1 MALLVEPPAAPPTTH
16 PDTVPPSPSPS
27 PSPDAGVIEEAR
39 RRQRRRRLAGAAVGA
54 VVVAVAVAGY
64 VSIAGGGDSGG
75 RLGRFAYRRPEKL
88 ALVNGQPLSGG
99 RPAFIGISPSLKAG
113 NVGVC
118 EFVVNAGGCYG
129 SPPTPGDP
137 VYDDGGFSPKREV
150 GREGEIDAVFTGPA
164 VAAVRVAHLGT
175 FKTHRVAGLPGDVRE
190 VVFYRPPGAPGT
202 VLPVGMNPANLES
215 FEEARRAP
223 ALTETPL
230 DASGRPIPAREQPT
244 FMLPSAY
251 WQQPQTQPAAGRC
264 AVVST
269 LPGVRGEWGEAATE
283 IAPDR
288 HITTTAWLS
297 CMDAWLGRGGVS
309 YEVALL
315 LDAAAPGRPPA
326 PLWGAV
332 PVPGHPGI
340 FQIEAVERDW
350 HFAIHGRERT
360 FASVYVPRAV
370 IRRVGPAWLI
380 VRNGGTL
387 AQRVAF
393 LDALRATIHLPRHP
407 PRSATRAAS
416 NDGVAARPTGGGR
429 R

>member
-1 MALLVEPPAAPPTTH
+1 MSLLVEPPAAPPPT
-16 PDTVPPSPSPS
+16 PPSSAPD
-27 PSPDAGVIEEAR
+27 PDAGVIEEAR
-39 RRQRRRRLAGAAVGA
+39 RRQRRRRIVGAAIVA
-54 VVVAVAVAGY
+54 VVAAIAG
-64 VSIAGGGDSGG
+64 IALLAGGGGSGAVQG
-75 RLGRFAYRRPEKL
+75 LPAYLRPDKL
-88 ALVNGQPLSGG
+88 ALVHGQPFSGG
-99 RPAFIGISPSLKAG
+99 QPAYVGISPSLKAG
-113 NVGVC
+113 NVGVS
-118 EFVVNAGGCYG
+118 EIVVNRGGGYG

-137 VYDDGGFSPKREV
+137 AYAGDGWSPKKKV
-150 GREGEIDAVFTGPA
+150 GPEGEIDAVFTGPA

-175 FKTHRVAGLPGDVRE
+175 FRTHRVAGFPADVRE
-190 VVFYRPPGAPGT
+190 VVFYRPPGSPGT
-202 VLPVGMNPANLES
+202 VLPVGTSPAVLDS
-215 FEEARRAP
+215 SEEARHAP
-223 ALTETPL
+223 VLTETPL

-251 WQQPQTQPAAGRC
+251 WQAPQTQPAAGRC
-264 AVVST
+264 AVAST

-288 HITTTAWLS
+288 HITTAAWLS
-297 CMDAWLGRGGVS
+297 CMDAWLTRGGVS

-315 LDAAAPGRPPA
+315 LNAAAPGRAPA

-340 FQIEAVERDW
+340 FQIKAVERDW

-360 FASVYVPRAV
+360 FTSVYVPREV

-407 PRSATRAAS
+407 PHSAIQAVS
-416 NDGVAARPTGGGR
+416 NDSVAPIPTGGAR

>member
-1 MALLVEPPAAPPTTH
+1 VALLVEPPAAPPTTH
-16 PDTVPPSPSPS
+16 PDTVPRPDAGLSPDAV

-39 RRQRRRRLAGAAVGA
+39 RRQRRRRLAGAAGGA
-54 VVVAVAVAGY
+54 AVVAVAGSVLL
-64 VSIAGGGDSGG
+64 AGGGGSGG
-75 RLGRFAYRRPEKL
+75 PLGRFAYRRPAKL
-88 ALVNGQPLSGG
+88 ALVHGQPLSGG
-99 RPAFIGISPSLKAG
+99 QPAFIGISPSLKAG

-137 VYDDGGFSPKREV
+137 VYDDGGFSPKKAV
-150 GREGEIDAVFTGPA
+150 GPEGEIDAVFTGPA

-190 VVFYRPPGAPGT
+190 VVFYRRPGSPGT
-202 VLPVGMNPANLES
+202 VLPVGMNPANLQS

-230 DASGRPIPAREQPT
+230 EASGQPIPARAQPV

-251 WQQPQTQPAAGRC
+251 WQQPQTPPGAGRC

-269 LPGVRGEWGEAATE
+269 LPGVRGEWGETATE

-315 LDAAAPGRPPA
+315 LDATAPGRPPA
-326 PLWGAV
+326 LLWGAV
-332 PVPGHPGI
+332 PVPGHAGI
-340 FQIEAVERDW
+340 VQIKAVEHRW
-350 HFAIHGRERT
+350 RFPVRGRLRT
-360 FASVYVPRAV
+360 FTSVYVPPTVA
-370 IRRVGPAWLI
+370 RRVGPAWLV
-380 VRNGGTL
+380 VRYGHTL
-387 AQRVAF
+387 AQRIAF
-393 LDALRATIHLPRHP
+393 LDALRVSVRLPRHHSP
-407 PRSATRAAS
+407 P
-416 NDGVAARPTGGGR
+416 GR
-429 R
+429 